1 MSGRKKVDYHQV
13 YDKVVGKPTNRDTRN
28 QQLTVHWLLEGNLEQ
43 LTRNDP
49 YLWYLRGGVERLI
62 ERADKERK
70 KNL

>member
-1 MSGRKKVDYHQV
+1 MSGHKKVDYHKI
-13 YDKVVGKPTNRDTRN
+13 YDKVVGKPTSRDTRN
-28 QQLTVHWLLEGNLEQ
+28 QQPTVHWLLEGNLEQ
-43 LTRNDP
+43 LTRCDP

>member
-1 MSGRKKVDYHQV
+1 MSGRKKVDYHQM
-13 YDKVVGKPTNRDTRN
+13 YDKVVGKPTSRDTKN
-28 QQLTVHWLLEGNLEQ
+28 QQTTVHWLLDGNIEA
-43 LTRNDP
+43 LTRCDP

>member
-1 MSGRKKVDYHQV
+1 MSGRKKTDYHQV
-13 YDKVVGKPTNRDTRN
+13 YDKVVGKPTNREIRN
-28 QQLTVHWLLEGNLEQ
+28 QQLTVHWLLEGNLEA
-43 LTRNDP
+43 LTRCDP

>member
-1 MSGRKKVDYHQV
+1 MSGHKKVDYHQM
-13 YDKVVGKPTNRDTRN
+13 YDKVVGKPTSRDIRN

-43 LTRNDP
+43 LTRCDP

>member
-1 MSGRKKVDYHQV
+1 MSGRKKVDYHQT
-13 YDKVVGKPTNRDTRN
+13 YEKIVGKPTSRDVRN
-28 QQLTVHWLLEGNLEQ
+28 QQLTIHWLLDGNIEQ
-43 LTRNDP
+43 LTRCDP